1 MVLLALMA
9 VAISSGHQPA
19 RAQATPVS
27 TCFSVKS
34 KTTNRYALKVSTR
47 RATSR
52 TFLPRFST
60 STPASPRARK
70 NRLRRIMAREYRTG
84 QAGLPGNDDA
94 GTMSSWYVW
103 NAVGLYP
110 NAGQDFYYIDSP
122 LFTSAAIDLDGGR
135 TFTIEAPNASEAN
148 KYVNRST
155 LDGRLLDRA
164 WLTHSEIS
172 RGGKLVLQMSEQ
184 PSSWGS
190 TNRPPS
196 MSKPSTSGVN

>member
-1 MVLLALMA
+1 
-9 VAISSGHQPA
+9 
-19 RAQATPVS
+19 
-27 TCFSVKS
+27 
-34 KTTNRYALKVSTR
+34 
-47 RATSR
+47 
-52 TFLPRFST
+52 
-60 STPASPRARK
+60 
-70 NRLRRIMAREYRTG
+70 MAREYRTG

-135 TFTIEAPNASEAN
+135 TFIIEAPNASEAN